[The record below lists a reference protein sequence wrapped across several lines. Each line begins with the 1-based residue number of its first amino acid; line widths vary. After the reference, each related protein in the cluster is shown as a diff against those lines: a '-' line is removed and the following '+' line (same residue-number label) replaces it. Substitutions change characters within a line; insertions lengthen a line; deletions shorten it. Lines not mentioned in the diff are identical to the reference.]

1 MNEKSSLLCARL
13 SDNEAALIA
22 APHHLRYLVGFPS
35 GDSWL
40 FLTKEEV
47 YFLTDFRYIET
58 AKTTLKGV
66 TCLQITTLSDS
77 IKELA
82 TRHAINRVFLEADY
96 TTAFQLTRF
105 QQQLPMVEWDAS
117 DTLDTWLCE
126 QRAVKSEQEVKSI
139 LQAQALCEQGFSHI
153 LSHIRAGMTEREIAL
168 ELEFYVRKLGAERT
182 AFDFIV
188 VSGKNTS
195 LPHGI
200 PTDKAVQKGDFIT
213 MDFGAV
219 GDGYC
224 SDMTRTVA
232 LGSVSEKQKTVYD
245 TVLKAQKAALAQLRH
260 GISCSDADA
269 AARDVI
275 TAAGYG
281 QYFGHAT
288 GHGVGVQI
296 HEQPTLSPRAS
307 QKTLV
312 TGNVVTVEPGIYIE
326 QQFGVRIEDMVWI
339 TADGCRNLTSCPKE
353 LIYL

>member
-1 MNEKSSLLCARL
+1 MNEQCCRLCGRL
-13 SDNEAALIA
+13 SEHSAALIA

-40 FLTKEEV
+40 FLTKEQV

-58 AKTTLKGV
+58 AKTTLSGV
-66 TCLQITTLSDS
+66 DCRQITSLIDS
-77 IKELA
+77 LKELI
-82 TRHAINRVFLEADY
+82 THHALEHIYLEAEY
-96 TTAFQLTRF
+96 TTASQVSRF
-105 QQQLPMVEWDAS
+105 QKQLPMVEWDVT
-117 DTLDTWLCE
+117 DILDMWLCE
-126 QRAVKSEQEVKSI
+126 QRAVKSEHEVKSI
-139 LQAQALCEQGFSHI
+139 LQAQSLCEQGFSHV
-153 LSHIRAGMTEREIAL
+153 LSYIQEGMTEREIAL
-168 ELEFYVRKLGAERT
+168 ELEFYVRKQGAERT

-219 GDGYC
+219 VDGYC

-232 LGSVSEKQKTVYD
+232 LGAVSEEQQKVYY
-245 TVLKAQKAALAQLRH
+245 TVLKAQQAALAALRD
-260 GISCSDADA
+260 GVLCRDADA
-269 AARDVI
+269 AARNVI

-296 HEQPTLSPRAS
+296 HEQPTLSPRAA
-307 QKTLV
+307 QKVLTV
-312 TGNVVTVEPGIYIE
+312 GNVVTVEPGIYIE
-326 QQFGVRIEDMVWI
+326 NQFGVRIEDMAWI
-339 TADGCRNLTSCPKE
+339 TADGCRNLTASPKE

>member
-1 MNEKSSLLCARL
+1 MNEQCRRLCGRL
-13 SDNEAALIA
+13 SDNSTALIA

-40 FLTKEEV
+40 FLTKEKV

-58 AKTTLKGV
+58 AKATLSGV
-66 TCLQITTLSDS
+66 TCLQITSLADS
-77 IKELA
+77 LKELTTRHA
-82 TRHAINRVFLEADY
+82 TRHIYLEAET
-96 TTAFQLTRF
+96 TTAAQLARF
-105 QQQLPMVEWDAS
+105 QKQLPAVEWDVS
-117 DTLDTWLCE
+117 DTLDNWLCE
-126 QRAVKSEQEVKSI
+126 QRAVKSEQEVNRI

-153 LSHIRAGMTEREIAL
+153 LSYIREGMTEREIAL
-168 ELEFYVRKLGAERT
+168 ELEFYVRKQGAERT

-200 PTDKAVQKGDFIT
+200 PTDKTVQKGDFIT

-219 GDGYC
+219 VDGYC
-224 SDMTRTVA
+224 SDMTRTIA
-232 LGSVSEKQKTVYD
+232 LGTVSEEQQKVYH
-245 TVLKAQKAALAQLRH
+245 TVLKAQQAALAALRD
-260 GISCSDADA
+260 GVLCRDADA

-296 HEQPTLSPRAS
+296 HEQPNLSPRAAE
-307 QKTLV
+307 KVLTA
-312 TGNVVTVEPGIYIE
+312 GNVVTVEPGIYIE
-326 QQFGVRIEDMVWI
+326 QQFGVRIEDMAWI
-339 TADGCRNLTSCPKE
+339 TADGCRNLTASPKE
-353 LIYL
+353 LIIL

>member
-1 MNEKSSLLCARL
+1 MNEQCRRLCGRL
-13 SDNEAALIA
+13 SYNSAALIA

-40 FLTKEEV
+40 FLTKEQA

-58 AKTTLKGV
+58 AKATLSGV
-66 TCLQITTLSDS
+66 VCLQIASLADS
-77 IKELA
+77 LKELVV
-82 TRHAINRVFLEADY
+82 RHAVECIYLEADY
-96 TTAFQLTRF
+96 TTAFQATRF
-105 QQQLPMVEWDAS
+105 QKQLPTVQCDVT

-126 QRAVKSEQEVKSI
+126 QRAVKSEQEVRRI

-153 LSHIRAGMTEREIAL
+153 LSYIREGMTERKIAL
-168 ELEFYVRKLGAERT
+168 ELEFYVRGQGAERT

-200 PTDKAVQKGDFIT
+200 PTDKTVQKGDFIT

-219 GDGYC
+219 VDGYC
-224 SDMTRTVA
+224 SDMTRTIA
-232 LGSVSEKQKTVYD
+232 LGAVSEQQRKVYH
-245 TVLKAQKAALAQLRH
+245 TVLKAQQAALSALRD
-260 GISCSDADA
+260 GVLCRDADA

-296 HEQPTLSPRAS
+296 HEQPTLSPRAAE
-307 QKTLV
+307 KVLTA
-312 TGNVVTVEPGIYIE
+312 GNVVTVEPGIYIE
-326 QQFGVRIEDMVWI
+326 QQFGVRIEDMAWI
-339 TADGCRNLTSCPKE
+339 TADGCRNLTASPKE
-353 LIYL
+353 LICL